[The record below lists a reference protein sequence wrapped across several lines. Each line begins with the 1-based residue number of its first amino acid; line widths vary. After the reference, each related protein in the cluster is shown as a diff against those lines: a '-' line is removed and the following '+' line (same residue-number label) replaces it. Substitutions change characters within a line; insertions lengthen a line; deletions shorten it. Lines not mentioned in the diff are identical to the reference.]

1 MPVTKLTTL
10 RNSITARK
18 PVRFSER
25 CGVSSAEKICCSAA
39 SDLALNF
46 VACAHRPSVYPD
58 HGENHPQAGPAQS
71 GRAEEKGKG
80 GRREAE
86 AFRQKSAP
94 AKKSLKAPKPWTPAE
109 VREVFSRFRKANPEP
124 KGELEHVNP
133 FTLLVAVVL
142 SAQATDA
149 GVNKATRAL
158 FEIADTPQKMLDLGE
173 ERLREYIKTIGLYRT
188 KARNVIALSAKV
200 LSDFGGEVPRT
211 RAEIESLPGAGRKTA
226 NVVLNMAFGEHT
238 MAVDTHV
245 FRVGNRTGLA
255 PGKTPLE
262 VELGLEKVIPAE
274 FMLHA
279 HHWLILHGRYTCL
292 ARKPR
297 CEVCLINDLCRWPEK
312 TV

>member
-1 MPVTKLTTL
+1 MAKITRKPAPRKAAVTKK
-10 RNSITARK
+10 TAK
-18 PVRFSER
+18 
-25 CGVSSAEKICCSAA
+25 AA
-39 SDLALNF
+39 SAKPK
-46 VACAHRPSVYPD
+46 PS
-58 HGENHPQAGPAQS
+58 A
-71 GRAEEKGKG
+71 K
-80 GRREAE
+80 
-86 AFRQKSAP
+86 KSAP
-94 AKKSLKAPKPWTPAE
+94 AKAVKTKAVKPKPTKPWTAAE
-109 VREVFSRFRKANPEP
+109 VHEVFSRFRKANPEP

-188 KARNVIALSAKV
+188 KAKNVIGLSAKL
-200 LSDFGGEVPRT
+200 LSEFGGEVPRT

-245 FRVGNRTGLA
+245 FRLGNRTELA

-262 VELGLEKVIPAE
+262 VELGLEKVIPDE

-279 HHWLILHGRYTCL
+279 HHWLILHGRYICL

-297 CEVCLINDLCRWPEK
+297 CDVCLINDLCRWPEK

>member
-1 MPVTKLTTL
+1 MAK
-10 RNSITARK
+10 ITRK
-18 PVRFSER
+18 PAPPKAAMPKKKAKAT
-25 CGVSSAEKICCSAA
+25 SAKPKA
-39 SDLALNF
+39 S
-46 VACAHRPSVYPD
+46 
-58 HGENHPQAGPAQS
+58 
-71 GRAEEKGKG
+71 
-80 GRREAE
+80 
-86 AFRQKSAP
+86 
-94 AKKSLKAPKPWTPAE
+94 AKKSIKAVKPWTPAE
-109 VREVFSRFRKANPEP
+109 VREVFSRFRAANPEP

-188 KARNVIALSAKV
+188 KAKNVIGLSAKL
-200 LSDFGGEVPRT
+200 LSEFGGEVPRT

-245 FRVGNRTGLA
+245 FRLGNRTGLA

-262 VELGLEKVIPAE
+262 VELGLEKVIPDE

-279 HHWLILHGRYTCL
+279 HHWLILHGRYICL

-297 CEVCLINDLCRWPEK
+297 CDVCLINDLCRWPEK